1 MDHILAS
8 SVGPLA
14 NNVFI
19 LVFIHVRP
27 QAQMI
32 AKFVESFVALG
43 FAQFELVF
51 PQSWRTWHLRRQGR
65 REMERKVIWSDLG

>member
-1 MDHILAS
+1 M
-8 SVGPLA
+8 A

-19 LVFIHVRP
+19 FVFIHVRP

-32 AKFVESFVALG
+32 AKIIESFVALG

-51 PQSWRTWHLRRQGR
+51 PQSWRTWHPCRQRR
-65 REMERKVIWSDLG
+65 REMKRKVIWSDLG